1 MKNKILAVC
10 LSVAIAFGLWLY
22 VTTVV
27 SPNSEETYYNIPII
41 LQNEN
46 VLTERGLMITSE
58 IPTVTLRLSG
68 NRTDLIELNSS
79 NINLITNV
87 SSIVAP
93 GTHRLSYVPTYPGN
107 IPSNAI
113 TVQSSSTSVIML
125 KVERKIKKNV
135 DVVLNYLG
143 SVPEGFI
150 ADKENPLMDFET
162 IEVSGPESV
171 VSQIENAVIE
181 VDLENQA
188 ETLIGQFA
196 YTLCDKDMEPV
207 DVPLVTTNVES
218 VNLTVKIQRVKE
230 ILLKVKVVEGGGA
243 TMKTSSITVEP
254 RTIRVSGSD
263 TLLEQLEELE
273 LGTINLAELLEDTVL
288 TFPVVL
294 PEGVNNETGITEV
307 KVDVQFPELVT
318 RTFNVTEIHAEN
330 VPEGMEV
337 DMITQ
342 ALEVKIRGPKAL
354 VRAMKETDLTVT
366 VDFSQAE
373 LGTATFKAEIIL
385 GEKYTEAGAVGTYSV
400 SATLQ
405 EAEEGNG

>member
-1 MKNKILAVC
+1 MKNKILAAC
-10 LSVAIAFGLWLY
+10 LSAAIAFGLWLY

-58 IPTVTLRLSG
+58 IPTVTLRLGG

-87 SSIVAP
+87 ASIVAP
-93 GTHRLSYVPTYPGN
+93 GTHRLSYVPAYPGN

-135 DVVLNYLG
+135 DVVLKYLG

-150 ADKENPLMDFET
+150 ADKENPVMDSET

-171 VSQIENAVIE
+171 VSQIESAVIE
-181 VDLENQA
+181 VNLENQA
-188 ETLIGQFA
+188 ETLVGQFA
-196 YTLCDKDMEPV
+196 YTLCNKDMEPV

-230 ILLKVKVVEGGGA
+230 ILLNVKVVDGGGA
-243 TMKTSSITVEP
+243 TEQTSLITVQP
-254 RTIRVSGSD
+254 STIRVSGSD
-263 TLLEQLEELE
+263 MLLEQLEELE
-273 LGTINLAELLEDTVL
+273 LGTINLAELLEDKVL
-288 TFPVVL
+288 TFPIVL
-294 PEGVNNETGITEV
+294 PEGVNNETGITEA
-307 KVDVQFPELVT
+307 KVDVRFPELVT
-318 RTFNVTEIHAEN
+318 RTFNVTVINAEN

-354 VRAMKETDLTVT
+354 VRAMKESDLTVV

-373 LGTATFKAEIIL
+373 LGTATFKAEIVL
-385 GEKYTEAGAVGTYSV
+385 DDKHAAVGAVGTYSV

-405 EAEEGNG
+405 EAEEGN